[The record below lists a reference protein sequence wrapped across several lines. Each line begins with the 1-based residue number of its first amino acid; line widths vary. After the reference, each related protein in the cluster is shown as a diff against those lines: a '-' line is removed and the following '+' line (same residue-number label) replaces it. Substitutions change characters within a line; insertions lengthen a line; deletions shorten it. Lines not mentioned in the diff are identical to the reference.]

1 MNALGMKGGD
11 HKNLHK
17 ASQDAPLEE
26 ISLTLVLTRRTL
38 LLQLGKQ
45 GETIHAASQ
54 ETDNRGSAFS
64 TGIDANA
71 T

>member
-26 ISLTLVLTRRTL
+26 ISLTLVLNRRAL
-38 LLQLGKQ
+38 LLQLGRQ
-45 GETIHAASQ
+45 GETIHAVSQ
-54 ETDNRGSAFS
+54 EIDNRDFAYFI
-64 TGIDANA
+64 GIDATA